1 LIVIYQAIVDIEIS
15 VFNTLLAFIKKN
27 FKMAE
32 MQSKKLNKF
41 LPKSDSFSPA
51 YKTDIPV

>member
-1 LIVIYQAIVDIEIS
+1 LIVIFQAIVDIEIS
-15 VFNTLLAFIKKN
+15 VFNTLLAFMAKI

-32 MQSKKLNKF
+32 MHSKKASKF
-41 LPKSDSFSPA
+41 LPKSDNFLSA